1 MNLEESDNIPN
12 IKGKDKDSVPLG
24 FVTEEGKLIYYNEYP
39 LNKALNE
46 VIDDFIKKNNEYTLK
61 PYFNFGDNFNI
72 YNISFYAKKDE
83 EFKKLI
89 FHQNKNIIMS
99 LNIED
104 LEDTVNFFGLKY
116 GGSSSTLASNNIN
129 FLKIYVKYE
138 KRFKYLV
145 ENFEEYI
152 IKTTHLIG
160 KPQLNKRRYYLYNKF
175 IKELKIIPCTN
186 DDINK
191 TKINNFS
198 FLDNYCNAKNT
209 LYIYEGISN
218 ESIPFSKFFCIN
230 LVKNKITLISQ
241 KFPKRFLHSMI
252 FIPSCYIFII
262 GGKNTKEVITYNI
275 EDQNVSYDIY
285 PHLLPKELL
294 EPSLISINNKYIY
307 ILENSTITLNI
318 FKLNIPNIS
327 SFEQIEIKNKNNI
340 IVDQKFFGVVKNKNS
355 ILFLGGQKLNMNMN
369 NNNILEKKYCFE
381 FHYDTDKIVLSKRDF
396 TPSDFIEKTFIPLGE
411 DLYVQFAE
419 YKKDNKNELK
429 MVQFDGKEQEMEKSD
444 SNN

>member
-1 MNLEESDNIPN
+1 
-12 IKGKDKDSVPLG
+12 
-24 FVTEEGKLIYYNEYP
+24 
-39 LNKALNE
+39 
-46 VIDDFIKKNNEYTLK
+46 
-61 PYFNFGDNFNI
+61 
-72 YNISFYAKKDE
+72 
-83 EFKKLI
+83 
-89 FHQNKNIIMS
+89 
-99 LNIED
+99 
-104 LEDTVNFFGLKY
+104 
-116 GGSSSTLASNNIN
+116 
-129 FLKIYVKYE
+129 
-138 KRFKYLV
+138 
-145 ENFEEYI
+145 
-152 IKTTHLIG
+152 
-160 KPQLNKRRYYLYNKF
+160 
-175 IKELKIIPCTN
+175 
-186 DDINK
+186 
-191 TKINNFS
+191 
-198 FLDNYCNAKNT
+198 
-209 LYIYEGISN
+209 
-218 ESIPFSKFFCIN
+218 
-230 LVKNKITLISQ
+230 
-241 KFPKRFLHSMI
+241 MI

-275 EDQNVSYDIY
+275 EDQNISYDIY

-327 SFEQIEIKNKNNI
+327 SFEQIEIKNKIKI